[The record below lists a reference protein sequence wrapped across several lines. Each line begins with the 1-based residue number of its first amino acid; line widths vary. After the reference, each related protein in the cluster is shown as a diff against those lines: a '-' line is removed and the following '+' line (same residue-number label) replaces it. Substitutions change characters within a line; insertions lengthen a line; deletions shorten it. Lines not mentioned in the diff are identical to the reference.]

1 MKKIV
6 GMLLA
11 VLLLAGCGGR
21 AGTGLGGTVNTDGS
35 TSMADVMAA
44 LQEAFREKESGVTVN
59 YSGTGSGSGIEA
71 ALRGTCDIG
80 LSSRELKD
88 SERDQGAVGHT
99 VALDGVAVIVNPLNP
114 ISDLTVEELAL
125 IFTGEI
131 SSWSQLGGGVGPI
144 AVYGRE
150 AGSGTR
156 GAFEELVGVEDRCT
170 YTNEYSST
178 GDVVGSVASNPNAIG
193 YASLA
198 SAGEGVRTVKIGG
211 VPCTEDT
218 VRSGDYP
225 LRRPFLMVTRRDA
238 RLGEAASAFL
248 DFARS
253 GEAAG
258 YLSLAGAIAP

>member
-11 VLLLAGCGGR
+11 VLLLAGCGGG

>member
-80 LSSRELKD
+80 LSSRELK
-88 SERDQGAVGHT
+88 EEEKAQGAVGHT

-131 SSWSQLGGGVGPI
+131 SSWSQLGGGAGPI

-156 GAFEELVGVEDRCT
+156 GAFEELVGVTALQKRESDLVMDGC
-170 YTNEYSST
+170 E
-178 GDVVGSVASNPNAIG
+178 P
-193 YASLA
+193 
-198 SAGEGVRTVKIGG
+198 
-211 VPCTEDT
+211 PCGCWDLN
-218 VRSGDYP
+218 SGP
-225 LRRPFLMVTRRDA
+225 L
-238 RLGEAASAFL
+238 E
-248 DFARS
+248 
-253 GEAAG
+253 EQ
-258 YLSLAGAIAP
+258 

>member
-80 LSSRELKD
+80 LSSRELK
-88 SERDQGAVGHT
+88 EEEKAQGAVGHT

-131 SSWSQLGGGVGPI
+131 SSWSQLGGGAGPI

-156 GAFEELVGVEDRCT
+156 GAFEELLGVTDRCD
-170 YTNEYSST
+170 YTNEYGSS
-178 GDVVGSVASNPNAIG
+178 GDVVGNVSGNPNAIG
-193 YASLA
+193 YTSLA
-198 SAGEGVRTVKIGG
+198 SVGDTVSALAVEGAA
-211 VPCTEDT
+211 CTEET
-218 VRSGDYP
+218 VRSGAYP
-225 LRRPFLMVTRRDA
+225 IQRPFLLVTRE
-238 RLGEAASAFL
+238 GEALSPAAQAFL
-248 DFARS
+248 DYACG
-253 GEAAG
+253 GEAGPYIAR
-258 YLSLAGAIAP
+258 AGAVAP

>member
-1 MKKIV
+1 MKKVV

-80 LSSRELKD
+80 LSSRELK
-88 SERDQGAVGHT
+88 EEEKAQGAVGHT

-131 SSWSQLGGGVGPI
+131 SSWSQLGGGAGPI

-156 GAFEELVGVEDRCT
+156 GAFEELVGV
-170 YTNEYSST
+170 
-178 GDVVGSVASNPNAIG
+178 ASNPNAIG
-193 YASLA
+193 YTSL
-198 SAGEGVRTVKIGG
+198 SAVDGTVAALKIGG
-211 VPCTEDT
+211 AVCTEDT
-218 VRSGDYP
+218 VRDGTYP
-225 LRRPFLMVTRRDA
+225 IQRPFLLVTREGA
-238 RLGEAASAFL
+238 ELSGEAQAFL
-248 DFARS
+248 DFALS
-253 GEAAG
+253 EAAAP
-258 YLSLAGAIAP
+258 YITKAGAVAP